1 MTKAIVNVAQ
11 GSWYRRG
18 QERLA
23 ASARAHAPGYA
34 LAMYSD
40 ELPPGSPS
48 HKDAPYA
55 FKHHAMIQAK
65 RDGHDVAI
73 WCDAAVWFTANP
85 QPIVDLAIERGLWIG
100 NSTTA
105 FECWAS
111 DDSLVKLGVKRD
123 DLCGVP
129 MPMGTM
135 YALDLRSKLADDLFE
150 YMLAHED
157 ALKGSWTNESQQV
170 SKEERVRGHR
180 HDQVLLGVF
189 CRDHAVPVDDFPGFL
204 SFPRIARLAKEVAL
218 SRGM

>member
-23 ASARAHAPGYA
+23 TSARAHAPGYA

-73 WCDAAVWFTANP
+73 WCDSSVWFVANP
-85 QPIVDLAIERGLWIG
+85 QPVVDLAIQRGMWIG
-100 NSTTA
+100 HSTVNLG
-105 FECWAS
+105 CWSS
-111 DDSLVKLGVKRD
+111 DESLEKLGVKRD
-123 DLCGVP
+123 DVWAVP

-157 ALKGSWTNESQQV
+157 ALKGYWTNEARQV
-170 SKEERVRGHR
+170 SPNEAVRGHR
-180 HDQVLLGVF
+180 HDQVLLSVF
-189 CRDHAVPVDDFPGFL
+189 CRDHGIQIDPFPSFL
-204 SFPRIARLAKEVAL
+204 SYPSIVRSTNEVAL
-218 SRGM
+218 AQGM